1 MAAKPLRVLELR
13 TVRGTGGGPDK
24 TILQGTALTDR
35 ERYDVTICYIRDA
48 RDPVF
53 DIDRRARQLP
63 VRYVEVV
70 EQHSL
75 DRRIWPALRQLV
87 RDLEIEIV
95 HGHDYK
101 TNLLALLLAWAD
113 GLVAVSTA
121 HGWVGT
127 GRRERLLYFPL
138 DRLQQR
144 FFAHVVAVSS
154 DVRDSIVARGADPD
168 RVSVVLNGVDPSRFR
183 RMPGRRADSRA
194 TFNLPADAVVIGSV
208 GRLEQEKNFGLLI
221 RAFARVRDQV
231 DGAVLVIAGDG
242 SQKELLGQQIASLGL
257 SAHVRLLG
265 LIDNV
270 VTLHHALDVY
280 VQSSDAEGTA
290 NSMLEALALETPL
303 VATDVGG
310 TTEVA
315 RHGCEALI
323 VAKGDE
329 AGLVESILQ
338 VIRHPEAASVRA
350 GNGRIRVETELSFAR
365 RTQRIESMYDQVAS
379 KAGLRAPASVHA

>member
-1 MAAKPLRVLELR
+1 MAARPLRVLELR

-48 RDPVF
+48 RDTVF

-63 VRYVEVV
+63 VRYVEVI

-75 DRRIWPALRQLV
+75 DRQIWPALRKLV
-87 RDLEIEIV
+87 RDLQIEIV

-101 TNLLALLLAWAD
+101 TNLLTLLLARAE
-113 GLVAVSTA
+113 GIIAVSTA

-138 DRLQQR
+138 DRVQQR
-144 FFAHVVAVSS
+144 FFSHVVAVSS
-154 DVRDSIVARGADPD
+154 DVRDSIVAYGADPA
-168 RVSVVLNGVDPSRFR
+168 RVSVVLNGVDPNQFR
-183 RMPGRRADSRA
+183 RVPGRRAESRA
-194 TFNLPADAVVIGSV
+194 LFDLPADAMVIGSV
-208 GRLEQEKNFGLLI
+208 GRLEQEKNYGLLI
-221 RAFARVRDQV
+221 GAFARVHAKV
-231 DGAVLVIAGDG
+231 GHAVLVIAGDG
-242 SQKELLGQQIASLGL
+242 RQRALLGQQAASLGL
-257 SAHVRLLG
+257 SGHVRLLG

-270 VTLHHALDVY
+270 ATLHHALDVY

-290 NSMLEALALETPL
+290 NSVLEALALETPL

-315 RHGCEALI
+315 RHGREALI

-329 AGLVESILQ
+329 DGIVEAILQ
-338 VIRHPEAASVRA
+338 VIRDPDAAALRA
-350 GNGRIRVETELSFAR
+350 RNGRVRVETELSFAR
-365 RTQRIESMYDQVAS
+365 RTQRIESIYDHVARE
-379 KAGLRAPASVHA
+379 AGLRMPASVHA